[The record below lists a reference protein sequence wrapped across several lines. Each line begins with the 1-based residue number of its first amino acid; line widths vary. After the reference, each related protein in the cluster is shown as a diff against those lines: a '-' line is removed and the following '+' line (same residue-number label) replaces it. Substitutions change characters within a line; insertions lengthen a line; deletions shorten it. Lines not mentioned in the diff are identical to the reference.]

1 MLSRGVKAYILSE
14 YVLAPWEDKEGLT
27 SHLWIHVPMAHF
39 PEAFDALR
47 ERRSPL
53 VADAVGG
60 DPEALSSLLEIARP
74 VVLQWASTRTRDP
87 DDAEDVTQLVLLRLY
102 SKLSTFRGDSCL
114 SSWLYRV
121 TVNEASG
128 FGRRK
133 SRHQTQARLWK
144 EMGEI
149 EWVTE
154 EDSNRID
161 LQRLAAAAREA
172 ASGLPYLQQTAFQ
185 LIDVDGYR
193 PCEAARELGRTQT
206 TIRSTLCRA
215 RKKIRELVEECHRE
229 LAREYLEE

>member
-1 MLSRGVKAYILSE
+1 
-14 YVLAPWEDKEGLT
+14 
-27 SHLWIHVPMAHF
+27 MAHF
-39 PEAFDALR
+39 PEAFEALQ

-53 VADAVGG
+53 IANAVGG

-102 SKLSTFRGDSCL
+102 SKLSTFRGDSSL

-133 SRHQTQARLWK
+133 SRHQAQADRWK
-144 EMGEI
+144 EAGGQDRA
-149 EWVTE
+149 TE
-154 EDSNRID
+154 MESDRID
-161 LQRLAAAAREA
+161 NRRMADVVLEA
-172 ASGLPYLQQTAFQ
+172 ASDLPYLQQTGFQ
-185 LIDVDGYR
+185 LIDVGGYR

-215 RKKIRELVEECHRE
+215 RKKIRELVEECHKD
-229 LAREYLEE
+229 LAREYWEE